1 MDDELKQRL
10 MPAIVVFNFTVV
22 AWLLFKAIYPIVML
36 NKIVNF
42 NQLLFHI
49 LIGAGIGLITGGIT
63 LGATLLLKR

>member
-22 AWLLFKAIYPIVML
+22 AWLLINAIYPIVML
-36 NKIVNF
+36 NKIVAF
-42 NQLLFHI
+42 NQLLVHI

-63 LGATLLLKR
+63 LGVTMLLRK

>member
-36 NKIVNF
+36 NKIVTF
-42 NQLLFHI
+42 SQLMPQI
-49 LIGAGIGLITGGIT
+49 LIGAGIGLVTGGLT
-63 LGATLLLKR
+63 LGVMTLLRK